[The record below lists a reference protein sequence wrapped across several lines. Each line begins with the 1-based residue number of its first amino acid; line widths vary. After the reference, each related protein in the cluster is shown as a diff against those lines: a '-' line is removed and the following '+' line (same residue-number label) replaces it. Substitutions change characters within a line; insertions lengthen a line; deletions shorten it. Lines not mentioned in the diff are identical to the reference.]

1 MTLYEKVLKILL
13 EATEELQ
20 DIPEENV
27 IKSDLVVID
36 PRGIRYTIEKVVKD
50 KEGKR
55 YYQLSR
61 GDFTEYVDFNK
72 LKKFKRAW

>member
-72 LKKFKRAW
+72 LKKFKRA